1 MASKMKKL
9 FAVAFL
15 GVMASALSSC
25 SSQQT
30 AWCSLEWPET
40 EKPSLSGSCSFEDK
54 KGKENNATI
63 DFYSNDYSFVFPNS
77 NDGKN
82 YVRDNKDESVH
93 FNHNGYVLTV
103 FPDGEP
109 KA

>member
-1 MASKMKKL
+1 MDLTMKKL
-9 FAVAFL
+9 FAVTIF

-30 AWCSLEWPET
+30 AWCSLEWPGT
-40 EKPSLSGSCSFEDK
+40 GKSSLSGDCRFEGK
-54 KGKENNATI
+54 KGKENNATL

-77 NDGKN
+77 NNGKN
-82 YVRDNKDESVH
+82 YERDNTDESVR

-103 FPDGEP
+103 YPDGEP